1 MKFLSKVKLSNR
13 RYKTPEGYLVCVDSI
28 IARTGKQEYLKS
40 EVFQDSNDD
49 SIIQID
55 RPKSEV
61 LSPSTIASFE
71 NKPLVDEHPD
81 EDVNVDNYRDYAI
94 GFARDVRGSKLDDV
108 DILIANLIFT
118 DPEAIAEIESGEKT
132 ELSCGYDCDILG
144 EGDNLYQ
151 ANIRGNHIALCKAG
165 RAGIARIQ
173 DSSSKETQEVV
184 DSIND
189 VNIKNRKTRLL
200 KIFKKYNYNRDDAI
214 AEVNN
219 IKGITEDE
227 IAELVDWI
235 TDIYKDFNSLKDS
248 GYSEKLKD
256 LSPEER
262 SKKIDE
268 LIADEIEAIDGYK
281 EAMKYA
287 DEADKSI
294 YSTIIAEELKH
305 IIELKALKNE
315 KFKDTSASTTRRM
328 FKESEVGDENS
339 WFGTTEWGTP
349 KGNMYIYKKGNKIIA
364 EGSSSS
370 YYGNTL
376 EKGDKKVFNSVK
388 ELNKWLNTFTEDSN
402 IKDIDFKYLTEEAKK
417 LKEELNLYKRQIGSH
432 KSTNEREYSP
442 RQNQKNNEY
451 VKELNESIN
460 QAIKF
465 LSEGNYNK
473 QAWIRLALN
482 LESWKGEPELEN
494 ICKKAENA
502 IKKFTK
508 YINEKNNML
517 NVDTYEKVT
526 KEKENKKMR
535 DGALRGIHLKKIRN
549 TLRNEDEDLVED
561 FLDYMDTRP
570 DLVKEYDDYSDY
582 MVREDFETW
591 KKYKKIKTRDVDTY
605 EEVTEDLEKELKDS
619 DTLKNLAYKFAQ
631 MGNYFDRANSAN
643 SRKILGKE
651 DDEKIAEFYKLGLQ
665 VYKQL
670 EQEVDYLKNNKEPL
684 KSSLSFWRDNETVN
698 LLVDGAER
706 LIWIPDRKCEALGNK
721 IRNLIK
727 DYKKYN
733 YKDSKVKDSKKY
745 TITFWVRLPG
755 NTTYKDTLE
764 INYLEEFDKY
774 LDKYGIGTDYAFIDS
789 VTSKNGLDFD
799 GHLRK
804 WTDVRKELY
813 RRVLRLDSK
822 VKDKLENK
830 PINILIKF
838 DSSKEANDALKSLQR
853 KEKFMNSKL
862 VANDTIK
869 VITTDVDYEELKN
882 MLKLYFIKNIKTID
896 SKVNNS
902 EKLLNIIK
910 LYKKV
915 TKDSKLKDS
924 YVEEWWGQT
933 NEEPKLF
940 AKQYGLTVVALK
952 RNMDETLYRFYGPT
966 KNIEKAMKDGYFYNP
981 ERYVKD
987 EKKIIKKASDSKL
1000 KDVNYEKIVEKVLD
1014 ENEIYLDDVDYV
1026 EDTNRGVEILCT
1038 SYYAQLKVKRILEK
1052 AFGRVK
1058 SANYRTIILAHEDIK

>member
-40 EVFQDSNDD
+40 EIFQDSKDD
-49 SIIQID
+49 SVIQID

-173 DSSSKETQEVV
+173 DSSSKEIQEVV
-184 DSIND
+184 
-189 VNIKNRKTRLL
+189 
-200 KIFKKYNYNRDDAI
+200 
-214 AEVNN
+214 
-219 IKGITEDE
+219 
-227 IAELVDWI
+227 
-235 TDIYKDFNSLKDS
+235 NSR
-248 GYSEKLKD
+248 YSEKLKD

-328 FKESEVGDENS
+328 FGESEVGDENS

-349 KGNMYIYKKGNKIIA
+349 KGNMYIYKKGNKIIV

-432 KSTNEREYSP
+432 KSTNERECSP

-605 EEVTEDLEKELKDS
+605 EEVTEGLEKELKDS
-619 DTLKNLAYKFAQ
+619 
-631 MGNYFDRANSAN
+631 
-643 SRKILGKE
+643 KI
-651 DDEKIAEFYKLGLQ
+651 
-665 VYKQL
+665 
-670 EQEVDYLKNNKEPL
+670 
-684 KSSLSFWRDNETVN
+684 
-698 LLVDGAER
+698 
-706 LIWIPDRKCEALGNK
+706 
-721 IRNLIK
+721 
-727 DYKKYN
+727 
-733 YKDSKVKDSKKY
+733 KDSK
-745 TITFWVRLPG
+745 
-755 NTTYKDTLE
+755 
-764 INYLEEFDKY
+764 
-774 LDKYGIGTDYAFIDS
+774 
-789 VTSKNGLDFD
+789 
-799 GHLRK
+799 
-804 WTDVRKELY
+804 
-813 RRVLRLDSK
+813 
-822 VKDKLENK
+822 
-830 PINILIKF
+830 
-838 DSSKEANDALKSLQR
+838 
-853 KEKFMNSKL
+853 
-862 VANDTIK
+862 
-869 VITTDVDYEELKN
+869 
-882 MLKLYFIKNIKTID
+882 
-896 SKVNNS
+896 
-902 EKLLNIIK
+902 KLLNIIK
-910 LYKKV
+910 LYKKA
-915 TKDSKLKDS
+915 TKDSKVKDS
-924 YVEEWWGQT
+924 I
-933 NEEPKLF
+933 
-940 AKQYGLTVVALK
+940 
-952 RNMDETLYRFYGPT
+952 T
-966 KNIEKAMKDGYFYNP
+966 KVNIETSLSIFDLQKAARKFDVIVILSNYTDHVYAILKG
-981 ERYVKD
+981 
-987 EKKIIKKASDSKL
+987 EKEDIGDLLS
-1000 KDVNYEKIVEKVLD
+1000 
-1014 ENEIYLDDVDYV
+1014 YLD
-1026 EDTNRGVEILCT
+1026 NKGVLMK
-1038 SYYAQLKVKRILEK
+1038 YPKG
-1052 AFGRVK
+1052 F
-1058 SANYRTIILAHEDIK
+1058 

>member
-40 EVFQDSNDD
+40 EIFQDSNDD
-49 SIIQID
+49 SVIQID

-94 GFARDVRGSKLDDV
+94 GFARDVRASKLDDV

-173 DSSSKETQEVV
+173 DTKIKDSKWFIVYGEESGYMKEFKTLPEAKRFIKETQKFDKREGIEDKYYIEVEV
-184 DSIND
+184 HDS
-189 VNIKNRKTRLL
+189 V
-200 KIFKKYNYNRDDAI
+200 
-214 AEVNN
+214 
-219 IKGITEDE
+219 
-227 IAELVDWI
+227 
-235 TDIYKDFNSLKDS
+235 KDS
-248 GYSEKLKD
+248 KYSKLLKD

-268 LIADEIEAIDGYK
+268 LIADEEEAIVGYK

-287 DEADKSI
+287 NEADKSI
-294 YSTIIAEELKH
+294 YAHIIAEELEH
-305 IIELKALKNE
+305 ITELKTLRAENFEKNNIN
-315 KFKDTSASTTRRM
+315 DAGTTRRM
-328 FKESEVGDENS
+328 FRESEIGDENS
-339 WFGTTEWGTP
+339 WFGTTDWGTP
-349 KGNMYIYKKGNKIIA
+349 KGNMYIYRKNGKIIA
-364 EGSSSS
+364 EGV
-370 YYGNTL
+370 YNGWDNDL
-376 EKGDKKVFNSVK
+376 QKGEKKEFNSVK
-388 ELNKWLNTFTEDSN
+388 ELNKWLNTFTEDSS
-402 IKDIDFKYLTEEAKK
+402 IKDTEKK
-417 LKEELNLYKRQIGSH
+417 E
-432 KSTNEREYSP
+432 
-442 RQNQKNNEY
+442 
-451 VKELNESIN
+451 
-460 QAIKF
+460 
-465 LSEGNYNK
+465 
-473 QAWIRLALN
+473 
-482 LESWKGEPELEN
+482 
-494 ICKKAENA
+494 
-502 IKKFTK
+502 FT
-508 YINEKNNML
+508 Y
-517 NVDTYEKVT
+517 NVDSYKEIT
-526 KEKENKKMR
+526 KDEENKKMR

-591 KKYKKIKTRDVDTY
+591 KKYKKIKARDVDTY
-605 EEVTEDLEKELKDS
+605 EEVTEGLEKELKDS

-631 MGNYFDRANSAN
+631 MGNYFDRAHSAN

-651 DDEKIAEFYKLGLQ
+651 DDEKIAEFYNLGLQ

-670 EQEVDYLKNNKEPL
+670 EQEVDYLKNNKRTN
-684 KSSLSFWRDNETVN
+684 SNRDYGFLSETVG
-698 LLVDGAER
+698 LLEDGANG
-706 LIWIPDRKCEALGNK
+706 LNK
-721 IRNLIK
+721 IK
-727 DYKKYN
+727 DEKCKLLSKKINDLLYEYKKH
-733 YKDSKVKDSKKY
+733 
-745 TITFWVRLPG
+745 
-755 NTTYKDTLE
+755 TY
-764 INYLEEFDKY
+764 
-774 LDKYGIGTDYAFIDS
+774 
-789 VTSKNGLDFD
+789 
-799 GHLRK
+799 R
-804 WTDVRKELY
+804 
-813 RRVLRLDSK
+813 DSK

-869 VITTDVDYEELKN
+869 VMTTDIDYEELKN
-882 MLKLYFIKNIKTID
+882 ILKLYFIKNIKTID

-902 EKLLNIIK
+902 KKLLNIIK

-915 TKDSKLKDS
+915 TKDSKVKDS

-933 NEEPKLF
+933 NEEEPKIL
-940 AKQYGLTVVALK
+940 AKKYGLTVVALK
-952 RNMDETLYRFYGPT
+952 RNRDETLYRFYGTT

-1038 SYYAQLKVKRILEK
+1038 SYYAQLKVRRILEK

>member
-40 EVFQDSNDD
+40 EIFQDSNDD
-49 SIIQID
+49 SVIQID

-94 GFARDVRGSKLDDV
+94 GFARDVRGSKLNDV

-173 DSSSKETQEVV
+173 DSKMKDSKIKLSRQDALDIFEDIEDDSYWYNSMYNCRFDLNDNYLIIEGNRKNLENIIKEYRLDDYNVKIIDSCASKETQKVV
-184 DSIND
+184 
-189 VNIKNRKTRLL
+189 
-200 KIFKKYNYNRDDAI
+200 
-214 AEVNN
+214 
-219 IKGITEDE
+219 
-227 IAELVDWI
+227 
-235 TDIYKDFNSLKDS
+235 DS

-294 YSTIIAEELKH
+294 YSSIIAEELKH

-315 KFKDTSASTTRRM
+315 N
-328 FKESEVGDENS
+328 FKEL
-339 WFGTTEWGTP
+339 
-349 KGNMYIYKKGNKIIA
+349 K
-364 EGSSSS
+364 
-370 YYGNTL
+370 
-376 EKGDKKVFNSVK
+376 
-388 ELNKWLNTFTEDSN
+388 DSN
-402 IKDIDFKYLTEEAKK
+402 IKDIEKKEFTYNGFDVYLVGRTSDDAHYEIRYKGKRVASCDYSEDPKKEIDKLNTKVVTIYGITTERKWDMSHGRAKPERTFTSLSEAQYEQKK
-417 LKEELNLYKRQIGSH
+417 LEKEDGIPYVIFIEKEITYI
-432 KSTNEREYSP
+432 
-442 RQNQKNNEY
+442 NN
-451 VKELNESIN
+451 
-460 QAIKF
+460 
-465 LSEGNYNK
+465 
-473 QAWIRLALN
+473 
-482 LESWKGEPELEN
+482 
-494 ICKKAENA
+494 
-502 IKKFTK
+502 KKFF
-508 YINEKNNML
+508 E
-517 NVDTYEKVT
+517 DE
-526 KEKENKKMR
+526 ENKKMR

-605 EEVTEDLEKELKDS
+605 EEVTEDLEKELKDGSLKNEILKVGQRVHLDPERNKRLDFNLLKDEYEVVGFKYKGKTVKDDPTIDNPDVRDVSTIVIKSKSTGEIFYINRFQLKDSKIKDS

-631 MGNYFDRANSAN
+631 MGNYFDRANSAA

-670 EQEVDYLKNNKEPL
+670 KQEVDYLKNNKEPL
-684 KSSLSFWRDNETVN
+684 KSSLSFWRDNETVR

-706 LIWIPDRKCEALGNK
+706 LIWIRNQKCEALGNK
-721 IRNLIK
+721 IRSLIK

-745 TITFWVRLPG
+745 TITFWVRVPG
-755 NTTYKDTLE
+755 NTPYKETFE
-764 INYLEEFDKY
+764 TNYLEEFDKY
-774 LDKYGIGTDYAFIDS
+774 LDKYGIGTDYVFINS
-789 VTSKNGLDFD
+789 VTSKNGLEFY
-799 GHLRK
+799 GSQNK

-822 VKDKLENK
+822 VKD
-830 PINILIKF
+830 
-838 DSSKEANDALKSLQR
+838 
-853 KEKFMNSKL
+853 
-862 VANDTIK
+862 
-869 VITTDVDYEELKN
+869 
-882 MLKLYFIKNIKTID
+882 
-896 SKVNNS
+896 S

-915 TKDSKLKDS
+915 TKDSK
-924 YVEEWWGQT
+924 
-933 NEEPKLF
+933 
-940 AKQYGLTVVALK
+940 
-952 RNMDETLYRFYGPT
+952 
-966 KNIEKAMKDGYFYNP
+966 
-981 ERYVKD
+981 
-987 EKKIIKKASDSKL
+987 
-1000 KDVNYEKIVEKVLD
+1000 
-1014 ENEIYLDDVDYV
+1014 
-1026 EDTNRGVEILCT
+1026 
-1038 SYYAQLKVKRILEK
+1038 
-1052 AFGRVK
+1052 
-1058 SANYRTIILAHEDIK
+1058 

>member
-40 EVFQDSNDD
+40 EIFQDSNDD
-49 SIIQID
+49 SVIQID

-94 GFARDVRGSKLDDV
+94 GFARDVRASKLNDV

-173 DSSSKETQEVV
+173 DSLSKETQEVV
-184 DSIND
+184 DSC
-189 VNIKNRKTRLL
+189 
-200 KIFKKYNYNRDDAI
+200 
-214 AEVNN
+214 
-219 IKGITEDE
+219 
-227 IAELVDWI
+227 
-235 TDIYKDFNSLKDS
+235 
-248 GYSEKLKD
+248 YSEKLKD

-315 KFKDTSASTTRRM
+315 N
-328 FKESEVGDENS
+328 FKEL
-339 WFGTTEWGTP
+339 
-349 KGNMYIYKKGNKIIA
+349 K
-364 EGSSSS
+364 
-370 YYGNTL
+370 
-376 EKGDKKVFNSVK
+376 
-388 ELNKWLNTFTEDSN
+388 DSN
-402 IKDIDFKYLTEEAKK
+402 IKDIDFKYLSEEAKK

-432 KSTNEREYSP
+432 KSTNEREYSS

-517 NVDTYEKVT
+517 NVDSYEKVT
-526 KEKENKKMR
+526 KDEENKKMR

-670 EQEVDYLKNNKEPL
+670 EQEVNYLKNNKEPRE
-684 KSSLSFWRDNETVN
+684 SPLSFLERNETVD
-698 LLVDGAER
+698 LLLDGAER
-706 LIWIPDRKCEALGNK
+706 LVWVNNSKCKALGNK

-727 DYKKYN
+727 EYKKYN
-733 YKDSKVKDSKKY
+733 YKDSKIKDSK
-745 TITFWVRLPG
+745 
-755 NTTYKDTLE
+755 
-764 INYLEEFDKY
+764 
-774 LDKYGIGTDYAFIDS
+774 
-789 VTSKNGLDFD
+789 
-799 GHLRK
+799 
-804 WTDVRKELY
+804 
-813 RRVLRLDSK
+813 
-822 VKDKLENK
+822 
-830 PINILIKF
+830 
-838 DSSKEANDALKSLQR
+838 
-853 KEKFMNSKL
+853 
-862 VANDTIK
+862 
-869 VITTDVDYEELKN
+869 
-882 MLKLYFIKNIKTID
+882 
-896 SKVNNS
+896 
-902 EKLLNIIK
+902 KLLNIIK
-910 LYKKV
+910 LYKKATKDSMTEAQKLLEKNNIKV
-915 TKDSKLKDS
+915 NKITGQDKNFYLWLEDKTKGNEAVNILSKKYDDVKKYIDSTTKAVKIRVGAGLDNVSFNKKEVERAINNLGYTVKKWYAYGSDNVAIIDDKYINMDGYPYFNQQVKKLKMFGFANNIYVDDNEIVFEGAKFNIKDSIKDTHFTVSSNRNSEEFNSEEELLKKYKIEGYDTVRGIKAPKLKGLMGPFFNGNGKILYETKERYGSYDSCKDSKLKDS
-924 YVEEWWGQT
+924 
-933 NEEPKLF
+933 
-940 AKQYGLTVVALK
+940 
-952 RNMDETLYRFYGPT
+952 MT
-966 KNIEKAMKDGYFYNP
+966 KVNIETSLSIFDLQKAARKFDVIVILSNYTDHVYAILKG
-981 ERYVKD
+981 
-987 EKKIIKKASDSKL
+987 EKEDIGDLLS
-1000 KDVNYEKIVEKVLD
+1000 
-1014 ENEIYLDDVDYV
+1014 YLD
-1026 EDTNRGVEILCT
+1026 NKGVLMK
-1038 SYYAQLKVKRILEK
+1038 YPKG
-1052 AFGRVK
+1052 F
-1058 SANYRTIILAHEDIK
+1058 

>member
-40 EVFQDSNDD
+40 EIFQDSNDD
-49 SIIQID
+49 SVIQID

-94 GFARDVRGSKLDDV
+94 GFARDVRASKLNNV

-173 DSSSKETQEVV
+173 DSSSKEIQE
-184 DSIND
+184 
-189 VNIKNRKTRLL
+189 T
-200 KIFKKYNYNRDDAI
+200 
-214 AEVNN
+214 VNN
-219 IKGITEDE
+219 R
-227 IAELVDWI
+227 
-235 TDIYKDFNSLKDS
+235 
-248 GYSEKLKD
+248 YSEKLKD

-268 LIADEIEAIDGYK
+268 LIADEEEAIVGYK

-287 DEADKSI
+287 NEADKSI
-294 YSTIIAEELKH
+294 YAHIIAEELKH
-305 IIELKALKNE
+305 ITELKTLRAENFEKNLNNFKEDSVMDSMTEAQKLLE
-315 KFKDTSASTTRRM
+315 KNNIKVNKITGQDKNFYLWLEDKTKGNEAVNILSKEYDDVKKYIDSTTKAVKIRVGAGLDNVS
-328 FKESEVGDENS
+328 FNKKEVERAINNLGYTVKRWYAYGGDSVAVIDDKYINMDGYPYFNQQVKKLKR
-339 WFGTTEWGTP
+339 FGFA
-349 KGNMYIYKKGNKIIA
+349 KDIYVDDNEIVF
-364 EGSSSS
+364 EGA
-370 YYGNTL
+370 
-376 EKGDKKVFNSVK
+376 KF
-388 ELNKWLNTFTEDSN
+388 N
-402 IKDIDFKYLTEEAKK
+402 IKDSVE
-417 LKEELNLYKRQIGSH
+417 
-432 KSTNEREYSP
+432 
-442 RQNQKNNEY
+442 
-451 VKELNESIN
+451 
-460 QAIKF
+460 
-465 LSEGNYNK
+465 
-473 QAWIRLALN
+473 
-482 LESWKGEPELEN
+482 
-494 ICKKAENA
+494 
-502 IKKFTK
+502 
-508 YINEKNNML
+508 
-517 NVDTYEKVT
+517 
-526 KEKENKKMR
+526 
-535 DGALRGIHLKKIRN
+535 DGALKGIHLKKIRN

-591 KKYKKIKTRDVDTY
+591 KKYKKIKARDVDTY
-605 EEVTEDLEKELKDS
+605 EEVTEDLEKNNINDAGTTRRMFRESEIGDENSWFGTTDWGTPKGNMYIYRKNGKIIAEGVYNDWYNDLQKGEKKEFNSVKELNKWLNTFTEDSSIKDSKIKDS

-643 SRKILGKE
+643 SRDILGRE
-651 DDEKIAEFYKLGLQ
+651 DNEKIAEFYKLGLQ

-670 EQEVDYLKNNKEPL
+670 EQEVDYLKNNKEPR
-684 KSSLSFWRDNETVN
+684 KSPLSFFERNETVD
-698 LLVDGAER
+698 LLLDGADR
-706 LIWIPDRKCEALGNK
+706 LVWVNNSKCEALGNK

-727 DYKKYN
+727 EYKKYN
-733 YKDSKVKDSKKY
+733 YK
-745 TITFWVRLPG
+745 
-755 NTTYKDTLE
+755 
-764 INYLEEFDKY
+764 
-774 LDKYGIGTDYAFIDS
+774 
-789 VTSKNGLDFD
+789 
-799 GHLRK
+799 
-804 WTDVRKELY
+804 
-813 RRVLRLDSK
+813 DSK

-862 VANDTIK
+862 IANDTIK
-869 VITTDVDYEELKN
+869 VMTTDIDYEELKN
-882 MLKLYFIKNIKTID
+882 ILKLYFIKNIKTID

-910 LYKKV
+910 IYKKV
-915 TKDSKLKDS
+915 TK
-924 YVEEWWGQT
+924 
-933 NEEPKLF
+933 
-940 AKQYGLTVVALK
+940 
-952 RNMDETLYRFYGPT
+952 
-966 KNIEKAMKDGYFYNP
+966 
-981 ERYVKD
+981 
-987 EKKIIKKASDSKL
+987 DSKL

-1038 SYYAQLKVKRILEK
+1038 SYYAQLKVRRILEK

>member
-40 EVFQDSNDD
+40 EIFQDSNDD
-49 SIIQID
+49 SVIQID

-94 GFARDVRGSKLDDV
+94 GFARDVRASKLDDV

-173 DSSSKETQEVV
+173 DSSSKEIREVV
-184 DSIND
+184 DSIKD

-227 IAELVDWI
+227 IAELVDWV

-248 GYSEKLKD
+248 KYSKLLKD

-268 LIADEIEAIDGYK
+268 LIADEEEAIVGYK

-287 DEADKSI
+287 NEADKSI
-294 YSTIIAEELKH
+294 YAHIIAEELEH
-305 IIELKALKNE
+305 ITELKTLRAENFEKNNIN
-315 KFKDTSASTTRRM
+315 DAGTTRRM
-328 FKESEVGDENS
+328 FRESEIGDENS
-339 WFGTTEWGTP
+339 WFGTTDWGTP
-349 KGNMYIYKKGNKIIA
+349 KGNMYIYRKNGKIIA
-364 EGSSSS
+364 EGV
-370 YYGNTL
+370 YNGWDNDL
-376 EKGDKKVFNSVK
+376 QKGEKKEFNSVK

-402 IKDIDFKYLTEEAKK
+402 IKDIEKK
-417 LKEELNLYKRQIGSH
+417 E
-432 KSTNEREYSP
+432 
-442 RQNQKNNEY
+442 
-451 VKELNESIN
+451 
-460 QAIKF
+460 
-465 LSEGNYNK
+465 
-473 QAWIRLALN
+473 
-482 LESWKGEPELEN
+482 
-494 ICKKAENA
+494 
-502 IKKFTK
+502 FTK
-508 YINEKNNML
+508 DE
-517 NVDTYEKVT
+517 
-526 KEKENKKMR
+526 ENKKMR
-535 DGALRGIHLKKIRN
+535 DGALKGIHLKKIRN

-605 EEVTEDLEKELKDS
+605 EEVTEDLEKELRDGSLKNEILKVGQKVHLDPERNKRLDFKLLKDEYEVVGFKYKGKTVKDDPTIDNPDVRDVSTIVIKSKSTGEIFYINRFQLKDSKIKDS

-643 SRKILGKE
+643 SRKILGRE
-651 DDEKIAEFYKLGLQ
+651 DNEKIAEFYKLGLE

-670 EQEVDYLKNNKEPL
+670 EQEVNYLKNNKEPR
-684 KSSLSFWRDNETVN
+684 KSPLSFLERNETVD
-698 LLVDGAER
+698 LLLDGANR
-706 LIWIPDRKCEALGNK
+706 LVWVNNSKCEALGNK

-733 YKDSKVKDSKKY
+733 YK
-745 TITFWVRLPG
+745 
-755 NTTYKDTLE
+755 
-764 INYLEEFDKY
+764 
-774 LDKYGIGTDYAFIDS
+774 
-789 VTSKNGLDFD
+789 
-799 GHLRK
+799 
-804 WTDVRKELY
+804 
-813 RRVLRLDSK
+813 DSK

-869 VITTDVDYEELKN
+869 VMTTDIDYEELKN
-882 MLKLYFIKNIKTID
+882 ILKLYFIKNIKTID

-910 LYKKV
+910 IYKKV
-915 TKDSKLKDS
+915 TKDSKVKDS

-940 AKQYGLTVVALK
+940 AKKYGLTVVALK

-987 EKKIIKKASDSKL
+987 EKRIIKKASDSKL

-1038 SYYAQLKVKRILEK
+1038 SYYAQLKVRRILEK

>member
-40 EVFQDSNDD
+40 EIFQDSNDD
-49 SIIQID
+49 SVIQID

-94 GFARDVRGSKLDDV
+94 GFARDVRASKLDDV

-173 DSSSKETQEVV
+173 DSLSKETQEVV
-184 DSIND
+184 DSC
-189 VNIKNRKTRLL
+189 
-200 KIFKKYNYNRDDAI
+200 
-214 AEVNN
+214 
-219 IKGITEDE
+219 
-227 IAELVDWI
+227 
-235 TDIYKDFNSLKDS
+235 
-248 GYSEKLKD
+248 YSEKLKD

-315 KFKDTSASTTRRM
+315 N
-328 FKESEVGDENS
+328 FKES
-339 WFGTTEWGTP
+339 
-349 KGNMYIYKKGNKIIA
+349 K
-364 EGSSSS
+364 
-370 YYGNTL
+370 
-376 EKGDKKVFNSVK
+376 
-388 ELNKWLNTFTEDSN
+388 DSN

-432 KSTNEREYSP
+432 KSTNERGYSP

-482 LESWKGEPELEN
+482 LESWKGELELEN

-517 NVDTYEKVT
+517 NVDSYEKVT
-526 KEKENKKMR
+526 KDEENKKMR

-605 EEVTEDLEKELKDS
+605 EEVTEDLEKELKDGSLKNEILKVGQRVHLDPERNKRLDFKLLKDEYEVVGFKYKGKTVKDDPTIDNPDVRDVSTIVIKSKSTGEIFYINRFQLKDSKIKDS

-651 DDEKIAEFYKLGLQ
+651 DDEKIAEFYKLGLE

-670 EQEVDYLKNNKEPL
+670 EQEVNYLKNNKEPRE
-684 KSSLSFWRDNETVN
+684 SSLSFWRDNETVD

-706 LIWIPDRKCEALGNK
+706 LIWIKNPKCEALGNK

-733 YKDSKVKDSKKY
+733 YKASKIKDSKKY
-745 TITFWVRLPG
+745 TITFWVRVPG
-755 NTTYKDTLE
+755 NTPYKETFE
-764 INYLEEFDKY
+764 TNYLEEFDKY
-774 LDKYGIGTDYAFIDS
+774 LDKYGIGTDYVFINS
-789 VTSKNGLDFD
+789 VTSKNGLEFY
-799 GHLRK
+799 GSQNK

-822 VKDKLENK
+822 IKD
-830 PINILIKF
+830 
-838 DSSKEANDALKSLQR
+838 
-853 KEKFMNSKL
+853 
-862 VANDTIK
+862 
-869 VITTDVDYEELKN
+869 
-882 MLKLYFIKNIKTID
+882 
-896 SKVNNS
+896 S

-915 TKDSKLKDS
+915 TKDSINKKEVEKAINNLGYTVKKWYAYGSDSVAIIDDKHIKMDDYPYFNQQVKKLKKFGFANDI
-924 YVEEWWGQT
+924 YVDG
-933 NEEPKLF
+933 NEIVFEG
-940 AKQYGLTVVALK
+940 AK
-952 RNMDETLYRFYGPT
+952 F
-966 KNIEKAMKDGYFYNP
+966 NIK
-981 ERYVKD
+981 
-987 EKKIIKKASDSKL
+987 DSK
-1000 KDVNYEKIVEKVLD
+1000 
-1014 ENEIYLDDVDYV
+1014 
-1026 EDTNRGVEILCT
+1026 
-1038 SYYAQLKVKRILEK
+1038 
-1052 AFGRVK
+1052 
-1058 SANYRTIILAHEDIK
+1058 

>member
-94 GFARDVRGSKLDDV
+94 GFARDVRGSKLEDV

-235 TDIYKDFNSLKDS
+235 TDIYKDFNNLKDS

-315 KFKDTSASTTRRM
+315 D
-328 FKESEVGDENS
+328 FKEL
-339 WFGTTEWGTP
+339 
-349 KGNMYIYKKGNKIIA
+349 K
-364 EGSSSS
+364 
-370 YYGNTL
+370 
-376 EKGDKKVFNSVK
+376 
-388 ELNKWLNTFTEDSN
+388 DSN
-402 IKDIDFKYLTEEAKK
+402 IKDIEKKEFTYNGFDVYLVGRTSDDAHYEIRYKGKGVASCDYNEDPKKEIDKLNLNVVTIYGITTERKWDISHGRAKPERTFTSLSEAQYEQKK
-417 LKEELNLYKRQIGSH
+417 LEKEDGIPYVIFVEKEITYI
-432 KSTNEREYSP
+432 
-442 RQNQKNNEY
+442 NN
-451 VKELNESIN
+451 
-460 QAIKF
+460 
-465 LSEGNYNK
+465 
-473 QAWIRLALN
+473 
-482 LESWKGEPELEN
+482 
-494 ICKKAENA
+494 
-502 IKKFTK
+502 KKFF
-508 YINEKNNML
+508 E
-517 NVDTYEKVT
+517 DE
-526 KEKENKKMR
+526 ENKKMR

-605 EEVTEDLEKELKDS
+605 EEVTEDLEKELNDGSLKNEILKVGQRVHLDPERNKRLDFKLLKDEYEVVGFKYKGKTVKDDPTIDNPDVRDVSTIVIKSKSTGEIFNINRFQLKDSKIKDS

-631 MGNYFDRANSAN
+631 MGNYFDRANSVN
-643 SRKILGKE
+643 SRKILGRE

-670 EQEVDYLKNNKEPL
+670 EQEVNYLKNNKEPL
-684 KSSLSFWRDNETVN
+684 KSSLSFWRNNETVD

-706 LIWIPDRKCEALGNK
+706 LIWIPNPKCEALGNK

-745 TITFWVRLPG
+745 TITFWVRVPG
-755 NTTYKDTLE
+755 NTPYKETFE
-764 INYLEEFDKY
+764 TNYLEEFDKY
-774 LDKYGIGTDYAFIDS
+774 LDKYGIGTDYVFINS
-789 VTSKNGLDFD
+789 VVSKNGLEFY
-799 GHLRK
+799 GSQNK

-822 VKDKLENK
+822 VKD
-830 PINILIKF
+830 
-838 DSSKEANDALKSLQR
+838 
-853 KEKFMNSKL
+853 
-862 VANDTIK
+862 
-869 VITTDVDYEELKN
+869 
-882 MLKLYFIKNIKTID
+882 
-896 SKVNNS
+896 S

-915 TKDSKLKDS
+915 TKDSK
-924 YVEEWWGQT
+924 
-933 NEEPKLF
+933 
-940 AKQYGLTVVALK
+940 
-952 RNMDETLYRFYGPT
+952 
-966 KNIEKAMKDGYFYNP
+966 
-981 ERYVKD
+981 
-987 EKKIIKKASDSKL
+987 
-1000 KDVNYEKIVEKVLD
+1000 
-1014 ENEIYLDDVDYV
+1014 
-1026 EDTNRGVEILCT
+1026 
-1038 SYYAQLKVKRILEK
+1038 
-1052 AFGRVK
+1052 
-1058 SANYRTIILAHEDIK
+1058 

>member
-40 EVFQDSNDD
+40 EIFQDSKDD
-49 SIIQID
+49 SVIQID

-94 GFARDVRGSKLDDV
+94 GFARDVRGSKLNDV

-173 DSSSKETQEVV
+173 DSKMKDSKIKLSRQDALDIFEDIEDDSYWYNSMYNCRFDLNDNYLIIEGNRKNLENIIKEYGLDFYNVKIIDSCASKETQKVV
-184 DSIND
+184 
-189 VNIKNRKTRLL
+189 
-200 KIFKKYNYNRDDAI
+200 
-214 AEVNN
+214 
-219 IKGITEDE
+219 
-227 IAELVDWI
+227 
-235 TDIYKDFNSLKDS
+235 DS

-294 YSTIIAEELKH
+294 YSSIIAEELKH

-315 KFKDTSASTTRRM
+315 N
-328 FKESEVGDENS
+328 FKES
-339 WFGTTEWGTP
+339 
-349 KGNMYIYKKGNKIIA
+349 K
-364 EGSSSS
+364 
-370 YYGNTL
+370 
-376 EKGDKKVFNSVK
+376 
-388 ELNKWLNTFTEDSN
+388 DSN

-432 KSTNEREYSP
+432 KSTGEREYSP

-494 ICKKAENA
+494 ICKRAENA

-517 NVDTYEKVT
+517 NVDSYKEIT
-526 KEKENKKMR
+526 KDEENKEMR

-605 EEVTEDLEKELKDS
+605 KEVTEDLEKELKDS

-631 MGNYFDRANSAN
+631 MGNYFDRANSVN
-643 SRKILGKE
+643 SKKILGKE
-651 DDEKIAEFYKLGLQ
+651 DDKKIAEFYNLGLQ

-670 EQEVDYLKNNKEPL
+670 EQEVDYLKNNKRTN
-684 KSSLSFWRDNETVN
+684 SNRDYGFLSETVRLLKDGSDELYWNGDKKCELLSNKINN
-698 LLVDGAER
+698 LLYEYEKHTYR
-706 LIWIPDRKCEALGNK
+706 
-721 IRNLIK
+721 
-727 DYKKYN
+727 
-733 YKDSKVKDSKKY
+733 DSKIKDSKKY
-745 TITFWVRLPG
+745 TITFWVRVPG

-764 INYLEEFDKY
+764 INYLEEFDKH

-869 VITTDVDYEELKN
+869 VMTTDIDYEELKN

-915 TKDSKLKDS
+915 TK
-924 YVEEWWGQT
+924 
-933 NEEPKLF
+933 
-940 AKQYGLTVVALK
+940 
-952 RNMDETLYRFYGPT
+952 
-966 KNIEKAMKDGYFYNP
+966 
-981 ERYVKD
+981 
-987 EKKIIKKASDSKL
+987 DSKL

>member
-40 EVFQDSNDD
+40 EIFQDSNDD
-49 SIIQID
+49 SVIQID

-94 GFARDVRGSKLDDV
+94 GFARDVRASKLDDV

-173 DSSSKETQEVV
+173 DSSSKEIREVV
-184 DSIND
+184 N
-189 VNIKNRKTRLL
+189 NR
-200 KIFKKYNYNRDDAI
+200 
-214 AEVNN
+214 
-219 IKGITEDE
+219 
-227 IAELVDWI
+227 
-235 TDIYKDFNSLKDS
+235 
-248 GYSEKLKD
+248 YSEKLKD

-262 SKKIDE
+262 IKKIDE
-268 LIADEIEAIDGYK
+268 LIADEEEAIVGYK

-287 DEADKSI
+287 NEADKSI
-294 YSTIIAEELKH
+294 YAHIIAEELEH
-305 IIELKALKNE
+305 ITELKTLRAENFEKNNIN
-315 KFKDTSASTTRRM
+315 DAGTTRRM
-328 FKESEVGDENS
+328 FRESEVGDENS
-339 WFGTTEWGTP
+339 WFGTTDWGTP
-349 KGNMYIYKKGNKIIA
+349 KGNLYIYRKNGKIIA
-364 EGSSSS
+364 EGS
-370 YYGNTL
+370 YNGWQNAL
-376 EKGDKKVFNSVK
+376 QKGEKKEFNSVK

-402 IKDIDFKYLTEEAKK
+402 IKDSVMDSMTEAKK
-417 LKEELNLYKRQIGSH
+417 LLE
-432 KSTNEREYSP
+432 
-442 RQNQKNNEY
+442 KNNIKVNKITGQDKNFYLWLEDKTKGNEAVNILSKEY
-451 VKELNESIN
+451 DDVKKYIDSTTKAVKIRVGAGLDNVSFNKKEVEKAIN
-460 QAIKF
+460 
-465 LSEGNYNK
+465 
-473 QAWIRLALN
+473 N
-482 LESWKGEPELEN
+482 LGY
-494 ICKKAENA
+494 IVKKWYAYGSDNVA
-502 IKKFTK
+502 VIDDK
-508 YINEKNNML
+508 YINMDGYPYFNQQVKKLKRFGFANNIY
-517 NVDTYEKVT
+517 VDDNEIVFEGAKFNIKDSV
-526 KEKENKKMR
+526 EDEENKKMR

-631 MGNYFDRANSAN
+631 MGNYFDRGNSAN
-643 SRKILGKE
+643 SRDILGRE
-651 DDEKIAEFYKLGLQ
+651 DNEKIAEFYKLGLQ

-670 EQEVDYLKNNKEPL
+670 EQEVNYLKNNKEPR
-684 KSSLSFWRDNETVN
+684 KSPLSFLERNETVD
-698 LLVDGAER
+698 LLLDGAER
-706 LIWIPDRKCEALGNK
+706 LVWVNNSKCEALGNK

-733 YKDSKVKDSKKY
+733 YRDSK
-745 TITFWVRLPG
+745 I
-755 NTTYKDTLE
+755 
-764 INYLEEFDKY
+764 
-774 LDKYGIGTDYAFIDS
+774 
-789 VTSKNGLDFD
+789 
-799 GHLRK
+799 
-804 WTDVRKELY
+804 
-813 RRVLRLDSK
+813 
-822 VKDKLENK
+822 KDKLENK

-862 VANDTIK
+862 IANDTIK
-869 VITTDVDYEELKN
+869 VMTTDIDYEELKN
-882 MLKLYFIKNIKTID
+882 ILKLYFIKNIKTID

-915 TKDSKLKDS
+915 TKDSKLKDRD
-924 YVEEWWGQT
+924 
-933 NEEPKLF
+933 F
-940 AKQYGLTVVALK
+940 I
-952 RNMDETLYRFYGPT
+952 
-966 KNIEKAMKDGYFYNP
+966 IEKVIKSAKDSKGQKFYIVLGKFSDKNEKSYLVTSENPNNKYFVGAGTVEKSLNEAEKTLQMYTKDSLQKHN
-981 ERYVKD
+981 VKD

>member
-40 EVFQDSNDD
+40 EIFQDSKDD
-49 SIIQID
+49 SVIQID

-173 DSSSKETQEVV
+173 DSKMKDSKIKLSRQDALDIFEDIEDDIYWYNSRYNCRFDLNDDYLIIEGNRKNLENIIKEYRLSDYNVKIIDSCTFKETQEVV
-184 DSIND
+184 
-189 VNIKNRKTRLL
+189 
-200 KIFKKYNYNRDDAI
+200 
-214 AEVNN
+214 
-219 IKGITEDE
+219 
-227 IAELVDWI
+227 
-235 TDIYKDFNSLKDS
+235 DS

-294 YSTIIAEELKH
+294 YSSIIAEELKH

-315 KFKDTSASTTRRM
+315 N
-328 FKESEVGDENS
+328 FKEL
-339 WFGTTEWGTP
+339 
-349 KGNMYIYKKGNKIIA
+349 K
-364 EGSSSS
+364 
-370 YYGNTL
+370 
-376 EKGDKKVFNSVK
+376 
-388 ELNKWLNTFTEDSN
+388 DSN
-402 IKDIDFKYLTEEAKK
+402 IKDIDFKYLSEEAKK

-465 LSEGNYNK
+465 LLEGNYNK
-473 QAWIRLALN
+473 QAWIRLTLN

-517 NVDTYEKVT
+517 NVDSYEKVT
-526 KEKENKKMR
+526 KDEENKKMK

-605 EEVTEDLEKELKDS
+605 EEVTEDLKKELKDS
-619 DTLKNLAYKFAQ
+619 SLKNEILKVGQRVHLDPERNKRLDFKLLKDEYEVVGFKYK
-631 MGNYFDRANSAN
+631 
-643 SRKILGKE
+643 GKTVK
-651 DDEKIAEFYKLGLQ
+651 DDPTIDNPDVRDVSTIVIKSKSTGEIFYINRF
-665 VYKQL
+665 QL
-670 EQEVDYLKNNKEPL
+670 
-684 KSSLSFWRDNETVN
+684 
-698 LLVDGAER
+698 
-706 LIWIPDRKCEALGNK
+706 
-721 IRNLIK
+721 
-727 DYKKYN
+727 
-733 YKDSKVKDSKKY
+733 KDSKIKDSKKY
-745 TITFWVRLPG
+745 TITFWVRVPG

-869 VITTDVDYEELKN
+869 VMTTDIDYEELKN

-1000 KDVNYEKIVEKVLD
+1000 KDVNYEK
-1014 ENEIYLDDVDYV
+1014 NS
-1026 EDTNRGVEILCT
+1026 R
-1038 SYYAQLKVKRILEK
+1038 
-1052 AFGRVK
+1052 K
-1058 SANYRTIILAHEDIK
+1058 SFR

>member
-40 EVFQDSNDD
+40 EIFQDSNDD
-49 SIIQID
+49 SVIQID

-248 GYSEKLKD
+248 YYSEKLKD

-349 KGNMYIYKKGNKIIA
+349 KGNMYIYKKGNKIIV

-432 KSTNEREYSP
+432 KSTGEREYSP

-494 ICKKAENA
+494 ICKRAENA

-517 NVDTYEKVT
+517 NVDSYKEIT
-526 KEKENKKMR
+526 KDEENKEMR

-605 EEVTEDLEKELKDS
+605 EEVTEDLEKELKDKS
-619 DTLKNLAYKFAQ
+619 LKNEILKIGQKVHLDPERNKRLDFKLLKDEYEVVGFKYK
-631 MGNYFDRANSAN
+631 
-643 SRKILGKE
+643 GK
-651 DDEKIAEFYKLGLQ
+651 
-665 VYKQL
+665 
-670 EQEVDYLKNNKEPL
+670 
-684 KSSLSFWRDNETVN
+684 T
-698 LLVDGAER
+698 
-706 LIWIPDRKCEALGNK
+706 
-721 IRNLIK
+721 
-727 DYKKYN
+727 
-733 YKDSKVKDSKKY
+733 VKDDP
-745 TITFWVRLPG
+745 TIDNP
-755 NTTYKDTLE
+755 
-764 INYLEEFDKY
+764 
-774 LDKYGIGTDYAFIDS
+774 
-789 VTSKNGLDFD
+789 
-799 GHLRK
+799 
-804 WTDVRKELY
+804 DVRDVSTIVIKSKSTGEIFYINRFQLK
-813 RRVLRLDSK
+813 DSK

-830 PINILIKF
+830 PMNILIKF
-838 DSSKEANDALKSLQR
+838 DSSKEASDALKSLQR

-869 VITTDVDYEELKN
+869 VMTTDIDYEELKN

-940 AKQYGLTVVALK
+940 AKKYGLTVVALK

>member
-40 EVFQDSNDD
+40 EIFQDSNDD
-49 SIIQID
+49 SVIQID

-94 GFARDVRGSKLDDV
+94 GFARDVRASKLDDV

-173 DSSSKETQEVV
+173 DSKIKDSKIKLSRQDALDIFEDIEDDIYWYNSMYNCRFNLNDNYLIIEGNRENLKNIIKEYGLDFYNVKIIDSCASKETQEVV
-184 DSIND
+184 
-189 VNIKNRKTRLL
+189 
-200 KIFKKYNYNRDDAI
+200 
-214 AEVNN
+214 
-219 IKGITEDE
+219 
-227 IAELVDWI
+227 
-235 TDIYKDFNSLKDS
+235 DS

-268 LIADEIEAIDGYK
+268 LIADEEEAIVGYK

-287 DEADKSI
+287 NEADKSI
-294 YSTIIAEELKH
+294 YAHIIAEELEH
-305 IIELKALKNE
+305 ITELKTLRAENFEKNLNN
-315 KFKDTSASTTRRM
+315 
-328 FKESEVGDENS
+328 FKED
-339 WFGTTEWGTP
+339 
-349 KGNMYIYKKGNKIIA
+349 
-364 EGSSSS
+364 
-370 YYGNTL
+370 
-376 EKGDKKVFNSVK
+376 SVM
-388 ELNKWLNTFTEDSN
+388 DSM
-402 IKDIDFKYLTEEAKK
+402 TEAKK
-417 LKEELNLYKRQIGSH
+417 LLE
-432 KSTNEREYSP
+432 
-442 RQNQKNNEY
+442 KNNIKVNKITGQDKNFYLWLEDKTKGNEAVNILSKEY
-451 VKELNESIN
+451 DDVKKYIDSTTKAVKIRVGAGLDNVSFNKKEVEKAINNLGYTVKKWYAYGSDSI
-460 QAIKF
+460 AVIDD
-465 LSEGNYNK
+465 
-473 QAWIRLALN
+473 
-482 LESWKGEPELEN
+482 
-494 ICKKAENA
+494 
-502 IKKFTK
+502 K
-508 YINEKNNML
+508 YINMDGYPYFNQQVKKL
-517 NVDTYEKVT
+517 KRFGFAKDIYVDDNEIVFEGAKFNIKDSV
-526 KEKENKKMR
+526 EDEENKKMK
-535 DGALRGIHLKKIRN
+535 DGALKGIHLKKIRN

-619 DTLKNLAYKFAQ
+619 DTLKNLAYKFSQ
-631 MGNYFDRANSAN
+631 MGNYFDRAHSLNLK
-643 SRKILGKE
+643 KILGRE
-651 DDEKIAEFYKLGLQ
+651 DDEKIAEFYNLGLQ

-670 EQEVDYLKNNKEPL
+670 EQEVDYLKNNKRTN
-684 KSSLSFWRDNETVN
+684 SNRDYGFLSETVG
-698 LLVDGAER
+698 LLEDGANR
-706 LIWIPDRKCEALGNK
+706 LNM
-721 IRNLIK
+721 IK
-727 DYKKYN
+727 DEKCKLLSKKINDLLYEYKKHTYR
-733 YKDSKVKDSKKY
+733 DSK
-745 TITFWVRLPG
+745 I
-755 NTTYKDTLE
+755 
-764 INYLEEFDKY
+764 
-774 LDKYGIGTDYAFIDS
+774 
-789 VTSKNGLDFD
+789 
-799 GHLRK
+799 
-804 WTDVRKELY
+804 
-813 RRVLRLDSK
+813 
-822 VKDKLENK
+822 KDKLENK

-869 VITTDVDYEELKN
+869 VMTTDIDYEELKN
-882 MLKLYFIKNIKTID
+882 ILKLYFIKNIKTID
-896 SKVNNS
+896 SKVSNS

-910 LYKKV
+910 IYKKV
-915 TKDSKLKDS
+915 TK
-924 YVEEWWGQT
+924 
-933 NEEPKLF
+933 
-940 AKQYGLTVVALK
+940 
-952 RNMDETLYRFYGPT
+952 
-966 KNIEKAMKDGYFYNP
+966 
-981 ERYVKD
+981 
-987 EKKIIKKASDSKL
+987 DSKL

-1038 SYYAQLKVKRILEK
+1038 SYYAQLKVRRILEK

>member
-40 EVFQDSNDD
+40 EIFQDSKDD
-49 SIIQID
+49 SVIQID

-94 GFARDVRGSKLDDV
+94 GFARDVRGSKLNDV

-173 DSSSKETQEVV
+173 DSSSKEIQEVV
-184 DSIND
+184 
-189 VNIKNRKTRLL
+189 
-200 KIFKKYNYNRDDAI
+200 
-214 AEVNN
+214 NN
-219 IKGITEDE
+219 C
-227 IAELVDWI
+227 
-235 TDIYKDFNSLKDS
+235 
-248 GYSEKLKD
+248 YSEKLKD

-294 YSTIIAEELKH
+294 YSSIIAEELKH

-315 KFKDTSASTTRRM
+315 N
-328 FKESEVGDENS
+328 FKEL
-339 WFGTTEWGTP
+339 
-349 KGNMYIYKKGNKIIA
+349 K
-364 EGSSSS
+364 
-370 YYGNTL
+370 
-376 EKGDKKVFNSVK
+376 
-388 ELNKWLNTFTEDSN
+388 DSN
-402 IKDIDFKYLTEEAKK
+402 IKDIEKKEFTYNGFDVYLVGRTSDDAHYEIRYKGKGVASCDYSEDLKKEIDKLNLKVVTIYGITTERKWDISHGRAKPERTFTSLSEAQYEQKK
-417 LKEELNLYKRQIGSH
+417 LEKEDGIPYVIFIEKEITYI
-432 KSTNEREYSP
+432 
-442 RQNQKNNEY
+442 NN
-451 VKELNESIN
+451 
-460 QAIKF
+460 
-465 LSEGNYNK
+465 
-473 QAWIRLALN
+473 
-482 LESWKGEPELEN
+482 
-494 ICKKAENA
+494 
-502 IKKFTK
+502 KKFF
-508 YINEKNNML
+508 E
-517 NVDTYEKVT
+517 DE
-526 KEKENKKMR
+526 ENKKMR

-631 MGNYFDRANSAN
+631 MGNYFDRANSVN

-706 LIWIPDRKCEALGNK
+706 LIWIPNPKCEALGNK

-869 VITTDVDYEELKN
+869 VMTTDIDYEELKN

-933 NEEPKLF
+933 NEEPRLF

>member
-40 EVFQDSNDD
+40 EIFQDSNDD
-49 SIIQID
+49 SVIQID

-94 GFARDVRGSKLDDV
+94 GFARDVRASKLDDT

-151 ANIRGNHIALCKAG
+151 ANIRGNHIALCKTG

-173 DSSSKETQEVV
+173 DSSSKETQEVL
-184 DSIND
+184 DSC
-189 VNIKNRKTRLL
+189 
-200 KIFKKYNYNRDDAI
+200 
-214 AEVNN
+214 
-219 IKGITEDE
+219 
-227 IAELVDWI
+227 
-235 TDIYKDFNSLKDS
+235 
-248 GYSEKLKD
+248 YSEKLKD

-315 KFKDTSASTTRRM
+315 N
-328 FKESEVGDENS
+328 FKES
-339 WFGTTEWGTP
+339 
-349 KGNMYIYKKGNKIIA
+349 K
-364 EGSSSS
+364 
-370 YYGNTL
+370 
-376 EKGDKKVFNSVK
+376 
-388 ELNKWLNTFTEDSN
+388 DSN

-517 NVDTYEKVT
+517 NVDSYEKVT
-526 KEKENKKMR
+526 KDEENKKMR

-591 KKYKKIKTRDVDTY
+591 KKYKKIKARDVDTY

-631 MGNYFDRANSAN
+631 MGNYFNRANSVN

-651 DDEKIAEFYKLGLQ
+651 DDEKIAEFYKLGLE

-670 EQEVDYLKNNKEPL
+670 EQEVNYLKNNKEPRE
-684 KSSLSFWRDNETVN
+684 SSLSFWRDNETVD

-706 LIWIPDRKCEALGNK
+706 LIWIRNPKCEALGNK

-733 YKDSKVKDSKKY
+733 YKDSKIKDSKKY
-745 TITFWVRLPG
+745 TITFWVRVPG
-755 NTTYKDTLE
+755 NTPYKETFE
-764 INYLEEFDKY
+764 TNYLEEFDKY
-774 LDKYGIGTDYAFIDS
+774 LDKYGIGTDYVFINS
-789 VTSKNGLDFD
+789 VTSKNGLEFY
-799 GHLRK
+799 GSQNK

-822 VKDKLENK
+822 VKD
-830 PINILIKF
+830 
-838 DSSKEANDALKSLQR
+838 
-853 KEKFMNSKL
+853 
-862 VANDTIK
+862 
-869 VITTDVDYEELKN
+869 
-882 MLKLYFIKNIKTID
+882 
-896 SKVNNS
+896 S

-915 TKDSKLKDS
+915 TKDSKLKDRD
-924 YVEEWWGQT
+924 
-933 NEEPKLF
+933 F
-940 AKQYGLTVVALK
+940 I
-952 RNMDETLYRFYGPT
+952 
-966 KNIEKAMKDGYFYNP
+966 IEKVIKSAKDSKGQKFYIVLGKFSDKNEKSYLVTSENPNNKYFVGAGTVEKSLNEAEKTLQMYTKDSLQKHN
-981 ERYVKD
+981 VKD

-1038 SYYAQLKVKRILEK
+1038 SYYAQLKVRRILEK

>member
-40 EVFQDSNDD
+40 EIFQDSKDD
-49 SIIQID
+49 SVIQID

-144 EGDNLYQ
+144 DGDNLYQ

-189 VNIKNRKTRLL
+189 VDIKNRKTRLL

-256 LSPEER
+256 LSPEKR
-262 SKKIDE
+262 SKKIEE

-619 DTLKNLAYKFAQ
+619 
-631 MGNYFDRANSAN
+631 
-643 SRKILGKE
+643 
-651 DDEKIAEFYKLGLQ
+651 
-665 VYKQL
+665 
-670 EQEVDYLKNNKEPL
+670 
-684 KSSLSFWRDNETVN
+684 
-698 LLVDGAER
+698 
-706 LIWIPDRKCEALGNK
+706 
-721 IRNLIK
+721 
-727 DYKKYN
+727 
-733 YKDSKVKDSKKY
+733 KVKDSK
-745 TITFWVRLPG
+745 
-755 NTTYKDTLE
+755 
-764 INYLEEFDKY
+764 
-774 LDKYGIGTDYAFIDS
+774 
-789 VTSKNGLDFD
+789 
-799 GHLRK
+799 
-804 WTDVRKELY
+804 
-813 RRVLRLDSK
+813 
-822 VKDKLENK
+822 
-830 PINILIKF
+830 
-838 DSSKEANDALKSLQR
+838 
-853 KEKFMNSKL
+853 
-862 VANDTIK
+862 
-869 VITTDVDYEELKN
+869 
-882 MLKLYFIKNIKTID
+882 
-896 SKVNNS
+896 
-902 EKLLNIIK
+902 KLLNIIK
-910 LYKKV
+910 LYKKA
-915 TKDSKLKDS
+915 TKDSINKKEVEKAINNLGYTVKKWYAYGSDNVAIIDDKYIKMDGYPYFNQQVKKLKRFGFANDIYVDDNEIVFEGAKFNIKDS
-924 YVEEWWGQT
+924 KV
-933 NEEPKLF
+933 KDS
-940 AKQYGLTVVALK
+940 
-952 RNMDETLYRFYGPT
+952 MT
-966 KNIEKAMKDGYFYNP
+966 KVNIETSLSIFDLQKAARKFDVIVILSNYTDHVYAILKG
-981 ERYVKD
+981 
-987 EKKIIKKASDSKL
+987 EKEDIGDLLS
-1000 KDVNYEKIVEKVLD
+1000 
-1014 ENEIYLDDVDYV
+1014 YLD
-1026 EDTNRGVEILCT
+1026 NKGVLMK
-1038 SYYAQLKVKRILEK
+1038 YPKG
-1052 AFGRVK
+1052 F
-1058 SANYRTIILAHEDIK
+1058 

>member
-40 EVFQDSNDD
+40 EIFQDSKDD
-49 SIIQID
+49 SVIQID

-94 GFARDVRGSKLDDV
+94 GFARDVRGSKLNDV

-173 DSSSKETQEVV
+173 DSKMKDSKIKLSRQNALDIFEDIEDDIHWYNSRYNCRFDLNDDYLIIEGNRKNLENIIKEYRLSDYNVKIIDSCTFKETQEVV
-184 DSIND
+184 
-189 VNIKNRKTRLL
+189 
-200 KIFKKYNYNRDDAI
+200 
-214 AEVNN
+214 
-219 IKGITEDE
+219 
-227 IAELVDWI
+227 
-235 TDIYKDFNSLKDS
+235 DS

-294 YSTIIAEELKH
+294 YSSIIAEELKH

-315 KFKDTSASTTRRM
+315 N
-328 FKESEVGDENS
+328 FKEL
-339 WFGTTEWGTP
+339 
-349 KGNMYIYKKGNKIIA
+349 K
-364 EGSSSS
+364 
-370 YYGNTL
+370 
-376 EKGDKKVFNSVK
+376 
-388 ELNKWLNTFTEDSN
+388 DSN
-402 IKDIDFKYLTEEAKK
+402 IKDIDFKYLSEEAKK

-473 QAWIRLALN
+473 QAWIRLTLN

-517 NVDTYEKVT
+517 NVDSYEKVT
-526 KEKENKKMR
+526 KDEENKKMK

-582 MVREDFETW
+582 IVREDFETW

-605 EEVTEDLEKELKDS
+605 EEVTEDLKKELKDS
-619 DTLKNLAYKFAQ
+619 SLKNEILKVGQRVHLDPERNKRLDFKLLKDEYEVVGFKYK
-631 MGNYFDRANSAN
+631 
-643 SRKILGKE
+643 GKTVK
-651 DDEKIAEFYKLGLQ
+651 DDPTIDNPDVRNVSTIVIKSKSTGEIFYINRF
-665 VYKQL
+665 QL
-670 EQEVDYLKNNKEPL
+670 
-684 KSSLSFWRDNETVN
+684 
-698 LLVDGAER
+698 
-706 LIWIPDRKCEALGNK
+706 
-721 IRNLIK
+721 
-727 DYKKYN
+727 
-733 YKDSKVKDSKKY
+733 KDSKIKDSKKY
-745 TITFWVRLPG
+745 TITFWVRVPG

-869 VITTDVDYEELKN
+869 VMTTDIDYEELKN

-915 TKDSKLKDS
+915 TK
-924 YVEEWWGQT
+924 
-933 NEEPKLF
+933 
-940 AKQYGLTVVALK
+940 
-952 RNMDETLYRFYGPT
+952 
-966 KNIEKAMKDGYFYNP
+966 
-981 ERYVKD
+981 
-987 EKKIIKKASDSKL
+987 DSKL

>member
-40 EVFQDSNDD
+40 EIFQDSKDD
-49 SIIQID
+49 SVIQID

-173 DSSSKETQEVV
+173 DSKMKDSKIKLSRQNALDIFEDIEDDIPWYNSKYNCRFDLNDNYLIIEGNRKNLENIIKEYRLADYNVKIIDSCTSKETQEVV

-235 TDIYKDFNSLKDS
+235 TDIYKDFNNLKDS

-605 EEVTEDLEKELKDS
+605 EEVTEGLEKEL
-619 DTLKNLAYKFAQ
+619 
-631 MGNYFDRANSAN
+631 
-643 SRKILGKE
+643 
-651 DDEKIAEFYKLGLQ
+651 
-665 VYKQL
+665 
-670 EQEVDYLKNNKEPL
+670 
-684 KSSLSFWRDNETVN
+684 
-698 LLVDGAER
+698 
-706 LIWIPDRKCEALGNK
+706 
-721 IRNLIK
+721 
-727 DYKKYN
+727 
-733 YKDSKVKDSKKY
+733 KDSKVKDSK
-745 TITFWVRLPG
+745 
-755 NTTYKDTLE
+755 
-764 INYLEEFDKY
+764 
-774 LDKYGIGTDYAFIDS
+774 
-789 VTSKNGLDFD
+789 
-799 GHLRK
+799 
-804 WTDVRKELY
+804 
-813 RRVLRLDSK
+813 
-822 VKDKLENK
+822 
-830 PINILIKF
+830 
-838 DSSKEANDALKSLQR
+838 
-853 KEKFMNSKL
+853 
-862 VANDTIK
+862 
-869 VITTDVDYEELKN
+869 
-882 MLKLYFIKNIKTID
+882 
-896 SKVNNS
+896 
-902 EKLLNIIK
+902 KLLNIIK
-910 LYKKV
+910 LYKKA
-915 TKDSKLKDS
+915 TKDSINKKEVEKAINNLGYTVKKWYTYGSDNVAIIDDKYIKMDGYPYFNQQVKKLKRFNFANDIYVDDNEIVFEGAKFNIKDS
-924 YVEEWWGQT
+924 KV
-933 NEEPKLF
+933 KDS
-940 AKQYGLTVVALK
+940 
-952 RNMDETLYRFYGPT
+952 MT
-966 KNIEKAMKDGYFYNP
+966 KVNIETSLSIFDLQKAARKFDVIVILSNYTDHVYAILKG
-981 ERYVKD
+981 
-987 EKKIIKKASDSKL
+987 EKEDIGDLLS
-1000 KDVNYEKIVEKVLD
+1000 
-1014 ENEIYLDDVDYV
+1014 YLD
-1026 EDTNRGVEILCT
+1026 NKGVLMK
-1038 SYYAQLKVKRILEK
+1038 YPKG
-1052 AFGRVK
+1052 F
-1058 SANYRTIILAHEDIK
+1058 

>member
-40 EVFQDSNDD
+40 EIFQDSKDD
-49 SIIQID
+49 SVIQID

-94 GFARDVRGSKLDDV
+94 GFARDVRASKLDDV

-173 DSSSKETQEVV
+173 DSSSKEIQEVV
-184 DSIND
+184 N
-189 VNIKNRKTRLL
+189 NR
-200 KIFKKYNYNRDDAI
+200 
-214 AEVNN
+214 
-219 IKGITEDE
+219 
-227 IAELVDWI
+227 
-235 TDIYKDFNSLKDS
+235 
-248 GYSEKLKD
+248 YSEKLKD

-268 LIADEIEAIDGYK
+268 LIADEEEAIVGYK

-287 DEADKSI
+287 NEADKSI
-294 YSTIIAEELKH
+294 YAHIIAEELEH
-305 IIELKALKNE
+305 ITELKTLRAEN
-315 KFKDTSASTTRRM
+315 
-328 FKESEVGDENS
+328 FKEL
-339 WFGTTEWGTP
+339 
-349 KGNMYIYKKGNKIIA
+349 K
-364 EGSSSS
+364 
-370 YYGNTL
+370 
-376 EKGDKKVFNSVK
+376 
-388 ELNKWLNTFTEDSN
+388 DSN
-402 IKDIDFKYLTEEAKK
+402 IKDIEKKEFTYNGFDVYLVGRTSDDAHYEIRYKGKGVASCDYNEDPKKEIDKLNLKVVTIYGITAKRKWDMSHGRAKPERTFTSLSEAQYEQKK
-417 LKEELNLYKRQIGSH
+417 L
-432 KSTNEREYSP
+432 EREDGIPYVIFVE
-442 RQNQKNNEY
+442 KEITYINN
-451 VKELNESIN
+451 
-460 QAIKF
+460 
-465 LSEGNYNK
+465 
-473 QAWIRLALN
+473 
-482 LESWKGEPELEN
+482 
-494 ICKKAENA
+494 
-502 IKKFTK
+502 KKFF
-508 YINEKNNML
+508 E
-517 NVDTYEKVT
+517 DE
-526 KEKENKKMR
+526 ENKKMR

-605 EEVTEDLEKELKDS
+605 EEVTEGLEKELKDGSLKNEILKVGQRVHLDPERNKRLDFKLLKDEYEVVGFKYKGKTVKDDPTIDNPEVRDVSTIVIKSKSTGEIFHINRFQLQDSKIKDS

-643 SRKILGKE
+643 SRKILGRE

-670 EQEVDYLKNNKEPL
+670 EQEVNYLKNNKEPRE
-684 KSSLSFWRDNETVN
+684 SPLSFWRDNETVD
-698 LLVDGAER
+698 LLLDGAER
-706 LIWIPDRKCEALGNK
+706 LVWVNNSKCEALGNK

-733 YKDSKVKDSKKY
+733 YKDSKIKDSKKY
-745 TITFWVRLPG
+745 TITFWVRVPG
-755 NTTYKDTLE
+755 NTPYKETFE
-764 INYLEEFDKY
+764 TNYLEEFDKY
-774 LDKYGIGTDYAFIDS
+774 LDKYGIGTDYVFINS
-789 VTSKNGLDFD
+789 VTSKNGLEFY
-799 GHLRK
+799 GSQNK

-822 VKDKLENK
+822 VKD
-830 PINILIKF
+830 
-838 DSSKEANDALKSLQR
+838 
-853 KEKFMNSKL
+853 
-862 VANDTIK
+862 
-869 VITTDVDYEELKN
+869 
-882 MLKLYFIKNIKTID
+882 
-896 SKVNNS
+896 S

-915 TKDSKLKDS
+915 TKDSKLKDRD
-924 YVEEWWGQT
+924 
-933 NEEPKLF
+933 F
-940 AKQYGLTVVALK
+940 I
-952 RNMDETLYRFYGPT
+952 
-966 KNIEKAMKDGYFYNP
+966 IEKVIKSAKDSKGQKFYIVLGKFSDKNEKSYLVTSENPNNKYFVGAGTVEKSLNEAEKTLQMYTKDSLQKHN
-981 ERYVKD
+981 VKD
-987 EKKIIKKASDSKL
+987 EKK
-1000 KDVNYEKIVEKVLD
+1000 
-1014 ENEIYLDDVDYV
+1014 
-1026 EDTNRGVEILCT
+1026 
-1038 SYYAQLKVKRILEK
+1038 RI
-1052 AFGRVK
+1052 
-1058 SANYRTIILAHEDIK
+1058 

>member
-94 GFARDVRGSKLDDV
+94 GFARDVRGSKLEDI

-248 GYSEKLKD
+248 CYSEKLKD

-432 KSTNEREYSP
+432 KSTGEREYSP

-591 KKYKKIKTRDVDTY
+591 KKYKKIKARDVDTY
-605 EEVTEDLEKELKDS
+605 EEVTEGLEKEL
-619 DTLKNLAYKFAQ
+619 
-631 MGNYFDRANSAN
+631 
-643 SRKILGKE
+643 
-651 DDEKIAEFYKLGLQ
+651 
-665 VYKQL
+665 
-670 EQEVDYLKNNKEPL
+670 
-684 KSSLSFWRDNETVN
+684 
-698 LLVDGAER
+698 
-706 LIWIPDRKCEALGNK
+706 
-721 IRNLIK
+721 
-727 DYKKYN
+727 
-733 YKDSKVKDSKKY
+733 KDSKVKDSK
-745 TITFWVRLPG
+745 
-755 NTTYKDTLE
+755 
-764 INYLEEFDKY
+764 
-774 LDKYGIGTDYAFIDS
+774 
-789 VTSKNGLDFD
+789 
-799 GHLRK
+799 
-804 WTDVRKELY
+804 
-813 RRVLRLDSK
+813 
-822 VKDKLENK
+822 
-830 PINILIKF
+830 
-838 DSSKEANDALKSLQR
+838 
-853 KEKFMNSKL
+853 
-862 VANDTIK
+862 
-869 VITTDVDYEELKN
+869 
-882 MLKLYFIKNIKTID
+882 
-896 SKVNNS
+896 
-902 EKLLNIIK
+902 KLLNIIK
-910 LYKKV
+910 LYKKA
-915 TKDSKLKDS
+915 TKDSINKKEVEKAINNLGYTVKKWYAYGSDNVAIIDDKYIKMDGYPYFNQQVKKLKRFGFANDIYVDDNEIVFEGAKFNIKDS
-924 YVEEWWGQT
+924 KV
-933 NEEPKLF
+933 KDS
-940 AKQYGLTVVALK
+940 
-952 RNMDETLYRFYGPT
+952 MT
-966 KNIEKAMKDGYFYNP
+966 KVNIETSLSIFDLQKAARKFDVIVILSNYTDHVYAILKG
-981 ERYVKD
+981 
-987 EKKIIKKASDSKL
+987 EKEDIGDLLS
-1000 KDVNYEKIVEKVLD
+1000 
-1014 ENEIYLDDVDYV
+1014 YLD
-1026 EDTNRGVEILCT
+1026 NKGVLMK
-1038 SYYAQLKVKRILEK
+1038 YPKG
-1052 AFGRVK
+1052 F
-1058 SANYRTIILAHEDIK
+1058 

>member
-40 EVFQDSNDD
+40 EIFQDSNDD

-94 GFARDVRGSKLDDV
+94 GFARDVRASKLDDT

-173 DSSSKETQEVV
+173 DSSSKETKEVV
-184 DSIND
+184 
-189 VNIKNRKTRLL
+189 
-200 KIFKKYNYNRDDAI
+200 
-214 AEVNN
+214 
-219 IKGITEDE
+219 
-227 IAELVDWI
+227 
-235 TDIYKDFNSLKDS
+235 DS

-315 KFKDTSASTTRRM
+315 N
-328 FKESEVGDENS
+328 FKEL
-339 WFGTTEWGTP
+339 
-349 KGNMYIYKKGNKIIA
+349 K
-364 EGSSSS
+364 
-370 YYGNTL
+370 
-376 EKGDKKVFNSVK
+376 
-388 ELNKWLNTFTEDSN
+388 DSN
-402 IKDIDFKYLTEEAKK
+402 IKDIEKKEFTYNGFDVYLVGRTSDDAHYEIRYKGKGVASCDYSEDPKKEIDKLNLNVVTIYGITTERKWDISHGRAKPERTFTSLSEAQYEQKK
-417 LKEELNLYKRQIGSH
+417 L
-432 KSTNEREYSP
+432 EREDGIPYVIFVE
-442 RQNQKNNEY
+442 KEITYINN
-451 VKELNESIN
+451 
-460 QAIKF
+460 
-465 LSEGNYNK
+465 
-473 QAWIRLALN
+473 
-482 LESWKGEPELEN
+482 
-494 ICKKAENA
+494 
-502 IKKFTK
+502 KKFF
-508 YINEKNNML
+508 E
-517 NVDTYEKVT
+517 DE
-526 KEKENKKMR
+526 ENKKMR

-605 EEVTEDLEKELKDS
+605 EEVTEDLEKELRDS

-631 MGNYFDRANSAN
+631 MGNYFDRAHSLNSK
-643 SRKILGKE
+643 KILGKE
-651 DDEKIAEFYKLGLQ
+651 DDEKIAEFYNLGLQ

-670 EQEVDYLKNNKEPL
+670 EQEVDYLKNNKRTN
-684 KSSLSFWRDNETVN
+684 SNRDYGFLSETVS
-698 LLVDGAER
+698 LLEDGSNTLYWTE
-706 LIWIPDRKCEALGNK
+706 DKKCKLVSKK
-721 IRNLIK
+721 INDLLYE
-727 DYKKYN
+727 YKKH
-733 YKDSKVKDSKKY
+733 
-745 TITFWVRLPG
+745 
-755 NTTYKDTLE
+755 TYK
-764 INYLEEFDKY
+764 
-774 LDKYGIGTDYAFIDS
+774 
-789 VTSKNGLDFD
+789 
-799 GHLRK
+799 
-804 WTDVRKELY
+804 
-813 RRVLRLDSK
+813 DSK

-869 VITTDVDYEELKN
+869 VMTTDIDYEELKN
-882 MLKLYFIKNIKTID
+882 ILKLYFIKNIKTID

-915 TKDSKLKDS
+915 TKDSMTEAQKLLEKNNIKVNKITGQDKNFYLWLEDKTKGNEAVNILSKEYDDVKKYIDSTTKAVKIRVGAGLNNVSFNKKEVERAINTLGYIVKKWYAYGSDNVAVIDDKYINMDGYPYFNQQVKKLKRF
-924 YVEEWWGQT
+924 G
-933 NEEPKLF
+933 F
-940 AKQYGLTVVALK
+940 AKDIYVDDNEIVFEGAK
-952 RNMDETLYRFYGPT
+952 F
-966 KNIEKAMKDGYFYNP
+966 NIK
-981 ERYVKD
+981 
-987 EKKIIKKASDSKL
+987 DSKL

-1038 SYYAQLKVKRILEK
+1038 SYYAQLKVRRILEK